1 MARAL
6 VCLCLVCSLSACFH
20 HGSVRHIYTT
30 PSHQAATAAYTPRS
44 YYTVKKGDA
53 LTKIGELFGIPYQD
67 LARRNHLR
75 RPYTIYVGQ
84 RIYLASSHHR
94 TSAKK
99 YQNNR
104 SKKHRKHVQ
113 KKPHHIKSKSIVR
126 TAVHLRWPV
135 QGVLTSPFGRRGSRM
150 HDGIDIGAKDGTPVY
165 AAAAGTVVYSDSR
178 LSGYGRL
185 IIIRHTKDLFTAYAH
200 NQKLLVKKGMHVQAG
215 QVVARVGHSGHAT
228 GPHLHFEVRL
238 GTRPV
243 DPLRYLP
250 RRK

>member
-6 VCLCLVCSLSACFH
+6 ICLCLVCSLSACFH
-20 HGSVRHIYTT
+20 HGSARHIYTT
-30 PSHQAATAAYTPRS
+30 PSHHASAAAYTPRS
-44 YYTVKKGDA
+44 YYTVKKGDT
-53 LTKIGELFGIPYQD
+53 LTKVGELFGIPYQD
-67 LARRNHLR
+67 LARRNHLH

-84 RIYLASSHHR
+84 RIYLASSKHR
-94 TSAKK
+94 TSTTKPQKK
-99 YQNNR
+99 
-104 SKKHRKHVQ
+104 SHAKHVQ
-113 KKPHHIKSKSIVR
+113 KKTHPIKKKHIAR
-126 TAVHLRWPV
+126 TTVHLRWPV

-150 HDGIDIGAKDGTPVY
+150 HDGIDIGAKDGTPVH

-215 QVVARVGHSGHAT
+215 QVISRVGHSGHAT

-238 GTRPV
+238 GTHPV

-250 RRK
+250 HRK